1 MLMRLQT
8 KGKIVRIQL
17 YLNQGRDVSEHS
29 ASIWPGCLSGIY
41 PKDYKVHIPQRR
53 LYINGYYSAI
63 LNSWGVECAQMSNN
77 RRVNYRKCVLHA

>member
-17 YLNQGRDVSEHS
+17 YLNQGRDVSEHCFHLTRLS
-29 ASIWPGCLSGIY
+29 SGIY
-41 PKDYKVHIPQRR
+41 PKDYKVHIPQRH

-63 LNSWGVECAQMSNN
+63 LNS
-77 RRVNYRKCVLHA
+77 